1 MRTIIEPFRI
11 KMTEA
16 LPITARALREARL
29 ADAHNN
35 VFLLNAEDITI
46 DLLTDSGT
54 GAMSERQ
61 WAALMLGDESYAGS
75 TSWHHFENTVREI
88 TGFKHIFPVH
98 QGRAAERILAATR
111 LKPKDIVPNNSHF
124 DTTRANIEYVGAQ
137 AVDLLTPEAQ
147 DIYSERRFKGNMDTG
162 KLAHLIETEGAAN
175 IPFCMITVT
184 NNTGGGQP
192 VSMENI
198 REVKEILNK
207 HHIPLVIDSCRFAE
221 NSYFIKEYEPGF
233 SERSLLNIARAMFAL
248 ADATTMSAKK
258 DGLANIG
265 GFFACNDDQWAEDFR
280 NLLILTEGFPTYGGL
295 AGRDLEAIAVG
306 LKEALEYDY
315 QRYRHATVEYMAGRL
330 TARDIPIV
338 RPAGGHAV
346 FIDAAAFCPHL
357 KPRDYPGIGLVNALY
372 LEGGIR
378 AVELGSVMFGRALPG
393 TQQEFPA
400 LRELVRL
407 AFPRRVYTQSHFDYV
422 IEVLD
427 AVWQKRHSIP
437 AYRITK
443 QAPFLRH
450 FTAHF
455 EQAEMPVVSASSARE
470 AQALARD
477 TRPSS

>member
-16 LPITARALREARL
+16 LPITARAQREERL
-29 ADAHNN
+29 AAAFNN
-35 VFLLNAEDITI
+35 VFLLNAQDITI

-54 GAMSERQ
+54 GAMSDRQ
-61 WAALMLGDESYAGS
+61 WAAMMLGDESYAGS
-75 TSWHHFENTVREI
+75 VSWHHFESTVREI

-111 LKPKDIVPNNSHF
+111 LKPGHIVPNNSHF
-124 DTTRANIEYVGAQ
+124 DTTRANIEYVGAE
-137 AVDLLTPEAQ
+137 AVDLLTPEGE
-147 DIYSERRFKGNMDTG
+147 DIYSERPFKGNMDSR
-162 KLAHLIETEGAAN
+162 KLAHLIETKGAAN

-192 VSMENI
+192 VSMDNI
-198 REVKEILNK
+198 KQVKDVLSK
-207 HHIPLVIDSCRFAE
+207 HRIPLVIDACRYAE
-221 NSYFIKEYEPGF
+221 NSYFIKHYEPGYADK
-233 SERSLLNIARAMFAL
+233 SLLEIAQQMFAL
-248 ADATTMSAKK
+248 ADAATMSAKK

-265 GFFACNDDQWAEDFR
+265 GFFACNSDVWAEDFR

-295 AGRDLEAIAVG
+295 AGRDLEAIAAG
-306 LKEALEYDY
+306 LKEALEHEY
-315 QRYRHATVEYMAGRL
+315 QRYRHATVEYMASRL
-330 TARDIPIV
+330 IARGIPIV

-357 KPRDYPGIGLVNALY
+357 KPGDFPGIGLVNALY

-378 AVELGSVMFGRALPG
+378 AVELGSVMFGRIVPG
-393 TQQEFPA
+393 TQQEIPA
-400 LRELVRL
+400 SRELVRL

-427 AVWQKRHSIP
+427 AVWQERKAIP
-437 AYRITK
+437 PYIISK

-455 EQAEMPVVSASSARE
+455 ERAG
-470 AQALARD
+470 
-477 TRPSS
+477 RPP